1 MFITEQ
7 SILLKGERS
16 MFMLKK
22 YLGTHRS
29 EKEQGE
35 ESAPQTKGRIITWAW
50 LYDYVVSFLLL
61 GREQA
66 LRRMTVDL
74 ARLQPGE
81 SVLDV
86 GCGTGALTMLAKTRV
101 GETGRVYGIDA
112 APQMIAVARRKAAR
126 REIAIDFQVG
136 LIEQLAFPDD
146 SFDVVLSSLM
156 MHHLPGELKRQ
167 GLAEIARVLKPGG
180 RLLILD
186 MRSRQSESNQS
197 RIKRHVQQRG
207 SHAFLAQLLH
217 AGKGLEGIQD
227 LPRLM
232 TAAGFAQIEAGETRY
247 RSLGFVLGK
256 TGA

>member
-7 SILLKGERS
+7 SILLKGARS
-16 MFMLKK
+16 MVLLKK
-22 YLGTHRS
+22 HLGIQQSNR
-29 EKEQGE
+29 ERGE
-35 ESAPQTKGRIITWAW
+35 ESAPQTKGRIIAWAW
-50 LYDYVVSFLLL
+50 LYDYVVGFLSL

-66 LRRMTVDL
+66 MRRMTVDL
-74 ARLQPGE
+74 ARLQPGL

-86 GCGTGALTMLAKTRV
+86 GCGTGALTRLAKARV
-101 GETGRVYGIDA
+101 GETGRVCGVDA
-112 APQMIAVARRKAAR
+112 APQMIAVARHKAAR

-180 RLLILD
+180 RLLVLD
-186 MRSRQSESNQS
+186 MQSRQSERNQG

-207 SHAFLAQLLH
+207 SHAFLALLLH
-217 AGKGLEGIQD
+217 AGLERGIED
-227 LPRLM
+227 LSPVMKEVGFTHIEIGETGFRTL
-232 TAAGFAQIEAGETRY
+232 GFAMGR
-247 RSLGFVLGK
+247 K
-256 TGA
+256 